1 MIQNVWIFLANLWI
15 HQWQLLGESFSHPI
29 LKKQEQEK
37 EVRRYS
43 LHKVDVHGWLLACY
57 GKHSWVSSPSHM
69 YLFVGTQF
77 WDFSYLSNLTFLFLV
92 HHILI
97 LTHIVLYLYLYTLTF
112 IWILSTN
119 QHSWYFQ
126 WRIYV
131 FSFSFPQRL
140 IKWKLVKWNFNC
152 EIWKR
157 ESNHFE
163 TSWNDCWQELLIAPH

>member
-1 MIQNVWIFLANLWI
+1 MFWYVCMWVDACVLVHMGLCIKNSSLYFKQCPWRMIQNVWIFQANLWI
-15 HQWQLLGESFSHPI
+15 HQWQLLGESFPYPI
-29 LKKQEQEK
+29 LNKQEQEN
-37 EVRRYS
+37 EVCRYC
-43 LHKVDVHGWLLACY
+43 LHKVDMHRWLLACY

-77 WDFSYLSNLTFLFLV
+77 WDFSYLSNLIFLFLV

-131 FSFSFPQRL
+131 FSFSFP
-140 IKWKLVKWNFNC
+140 K
-152 EIWKR
+152 
-157 ESNHFE
+157 
-163 TSWNDCWQELLIAPH
+163 D